1 MFQVKIMRSED
12 FAFAVELANTINWN
26 MATED
31 FEFMLQL
38 EPEGCYV
45 LFDDSKP
52 VGIATCIAYGQVGWF
67 GNLIVKEEYRHKG
80 AGSFLVKYAINYLHS
95 KGVET
100 IGLYAY
106 PNLTKFY
113 SDQGFKADE
122 TFTVLQAQIQKRPG
136 SNEELTQIE
145 RNNIQAITEFDRECF
160 GGDRKKLLESII
172 LEEGNLSYYV
182 SKNNDVVGYV
192 ASTVYEHMAWIGPL
206 ICREDNRET
215 AISLLEPAIEKLD
228 GKTVYLALS
237 KKETSIVNILFSMGF
252 RKDFDVIRMFFGPR
266 VAKNCIYLA
275 ESLERG

>member
-12 FAFAVELANTINWN
+12 FNFAVELANTMDWN

-31 FEFMLQL
+31 FEFMTQL
-38 EPEGCYV
+38 EPEGCFV

-52 VGIATCIAYGQVGWF
+52 VGIATCIAYGKVGWF

-80 AGSFLVKYAINYLHS
+80 AGSFLVKHAINYLHS

-113 SDQGFKADE
+113 SNQGFKADE
-122 TFTVLQAQIQKRPG
+122 NFTVLQAQIQKIPTK
-136 SNEELTQIE
+136 EELTQIE
-145 RNNIQAITEFDRECF
+145 RHNIQAITKFDRECF

-182 SKNNDVVGYV
+182 SKDNEVVGYV
-192 ASTVYEHMAWIGPL
+192 AATVYEHMAWVGPL
-206 ICREDNRET
+206 ICREDNRE
-215 AISLLEPAIEKLD
+215 AAVSLLEAALEKLA

-237 KKETSIVNILFSMGF
+237 KKETFLVNMLFSMGF
-252 RKDFDVIRMFFGPR
+252 KKDFDVVRMFFGPK

>member
-12 FAFAVELANTINWN
+12 FAFAVELANTMNWN

-31 FEFMLQL
+31 FEFMLKL
-38 EPEGCYV
+38 EPEGCFV

-52 VGIATCIAYGQVGWF
+52 VGIATCIAYGEVGWF

-80 AGSFLVKYAINYLHS
+80 AGSFLVKYAIDYLHS

-113 SDQGFKADE
+113 GDHGFKADE

-136 SNEELTQIE
+136 KEELTQIE
-145 RNNIQAITEFDRECF
+145 RNNIQAITKFDRECF

-172 LEEGNLSYYV
+172 LEEDNLSYCL
-182 SKNNDVVGYV
+182 SKDKDMMGYL
-192 ASTVYEHMAWIGPL
+192 AGTVYEHMAWIGPL
-206 ICREDNRET
+206 ICRGDNSE
-215 AISLLEPAIEKLD
+215 AAVSLLNAALEKLA

-252 RKDFDVIRMFFGPR
+252 KKDFDVIRMFFGPR